1 MHLPVRSAV
10 ILGVAFL
17 IPWLI
22 WGLIAIAA
30 RKKPSLLTLIFPYL
44 RAVSWITYFLAVGVM
59 FVALSRPLGQ
69 AWWEL
74 SVVTIF
80 NGGIQLVRSWVER
93 RVDPDPFPAQS
104 SDGWWPAKKD
114 F

>member
-10 ILGVAFL
+10 ILGVAFFT
-17 IPWLI
+17 PWLI

-30 RKKPSLLTLIFPYL
+30 RKKPWLLTLIFPYL
-44 RAVSWITYFLAVGVM
+44 RAVSWITYLLGVAAGLI
-59 FVALSRPLGQ
+59 ALSTLSRQ
-69 AWWEL
+69 AWLQL
-74 SVVTIF
+74 SVLGIF
-80 NGGIQLVRSWVER
+80 NGGIQLVRGWVQR
-93 RVDPDPFPAQS
+93 RVDPDPFSARS